1 MFSINPV
8 LGYLSSIEIFWVFF
22 KSIDIIILIMSTFV
36 INQLN
41 TFHPAFVNVACERY
55 LTFWFPILHIIHIG
69 FLVSSL
75 IFSAWTY
82 CSNFF
87 ACVTYS
93 YLWKLNV
100 TVSSKRGRNRFVP
113 ERNPWAR
120 IPMFRMLLNSKLVD
134 HVSQTILLDRR
145 NTFHNKFSVRTYVT
159 GMILNRCRN
168 VRNYFCNLCLFHP
181 KLRIKSR

>member
-8 LGYLSSIEIFWVFF
+8 LGYLNNIEVFWVFF

-41 TFHPAFVNVACERY
+41 TFHPAFVNVAYERY

-82 CSNFF
+82 WSNFF

-120 IPMFRMLLNSKLVD
+120 IPMFWNAPEFGASGSCLSN
-134 HVSQTILLDRR
+134 HTIGQT
-145 NTFHNKFSVRTYVT
+145 
-159 GMILNRCRN
+159 
-168 VRNYFCNLCLFHP
+168 
-181 KLRIKSR
+181 